1 MGCCGG
7 RGSSRPKG
15 MREETLVRIP
25 GASVHLMDK
34 SDVVVLAKGDLTIV
48 QVTDGANNLAM
59 IVRVGHDLGW
69 PLTKDEPV
77 VKLDRL
83 HYLFTIPDKDG
94 SFLNYGVSFGSADP
108 RLASLDMFLKEHACF
123 STPSTTA
130 SSSSTKEKEKS
141 SYEVYWKDYAPKIE
155 GYNGVLGKA
164 IAAGTGEIVRGIFML
179 SNTYTSQVGGIC
191 FTVLF
196 RFNLK
201 FRLIRFYT
209 IFELRTER
217 LHFFCIIV

>member
-7 RGSSRPKG
+7 RNSSRPKG
-15 MREETLVRIP
+15 MREETLVRVP

-34 SDVVVLAKGDLTIV
+34 SDVVGLAKGDLTIV
-48 QVTDGANNLAM
+48 EVTNGETNLAM

-77 VKLDRL
+77 IKLDRL

-94 SFLNYGVSFGSADP
+94 GFLNYGVSFANADA

-123 STPSTTA
+123 STPSVNA
-130 SSSSTKEKEKS
+130 SSSSSKEKEKS
-141 SYEVYWKDYAPKIE
+141 SYEVYWKDYAPQVE
-155 GYNGVLGKA
+155 SYNGVLAKA
-164 IAAGTGEIVRGIFML
+164 IAAGTGAIVRGLFML
-179 SNTYTSQVGGIC
+179 NNTYTGQVGNFC

-196 RFNLK
+196 AAFFFNL
-201 FRLIRFYT
+201 FNITREIP
-209 IFELRTER
+209 
-217 LHFFCIIV
+217 VNGA